1 MKRIALILLCALLL
15 SACATPTLGEPV
27 TQTGFAMQQGP
38 CGLELVLTASGGV
51 PVQTRLPAPLD
62 GQELILEAD
71 GGAVLRWRNACPKP
85 PAPPDATR

>member
-1 MKRIALILLCALLL
+1 MTRIIWPLLALSLLAL
-15 SACATPTLGEPV
+15 SACVTPTLGEPV

-71 GGAVLRWRNACPKP
+71 GAAVLRWRNACPAP
-85 PAPPDATR
+85 QATPAQ